1 MKYIF
6 SLFTAFA
13 FFFAAGCSDNA
24 VSSTTDGGLG
34 GGIGGG
40 TQGGTVSFT
49 IMSQPGQNNGIE
61 LLAKPNVDVTLTS
74 VNVKVASENYDF
86 TYQGDGTTVY
96 PKDQWHL
103 MDEYTGTSP
112 GMQFVFTF
120 IGKTS
125 PDKKDFN
132 VTSNYTIP

>member
-1 MKYIF
+1 MKNIF
-6 SLFTAFA
+6 YSLS
-13 FFFAAGCSDNA
+13 FFLFFIAVGCSENP
-24 VSSTTDGGLG
+24 VSSTTG

-40 TQGGTVSFT
+40 TTGGTGTVSFAIT
-49 IMSQPGQNNGIE
+49 SQPGQNNGIE
-61 LLAKPNVDVTLTS
+61 ILAKPSMDVTLIS
-74 VNVKVASENYDF
+74 VNIKVPSVNFEQ
-86 TYQGDGTTVY
+86 TYQDNGTTVY
-96 PKDQWHL
+96 PKDQWQL
-103 MDEYTGTSP
+103 MDEFTGTTS